1 MTAVEHTAG
10 CGGQLHGMAGVI
22 TSPRCVSVLSFLD
35 ILTTTC
41 TISGAL
47 EAQSILTAQSAS
59 GRSSLT
65 RDTTL
70 TSTSG
75 GGNNQTLK
83 SSLKVNSDLSFKDSM
98 WR

>member
-22 TSPRCVSVLSFLD
+22 TSPRCVSVLSLLD
-35 ILTTTC
+35 ILTTAC
-41 TISGAL
+41 IISGVL
-47 EAQSILTAQSAS
+47 EAPSILTVQSVS

-75 GGNNQTLK
+75 EGKNQILK
-83 SSLKVNSDLSFKDSM
+83 SSLKVTCDLSFKDSM
-98 WR
+98 LR